1 MLPCEKVFEFNYE
14 NRQQKYN
21 IEPVCHF
28 DFHFAHNCA
37 QFLQFL
43 LLQTSEIEHSNET
56 KAGCQNSWVPISRLR
71 LGAMK
76 SCETPPLSQRYYQIR
91 ISAKL
96 IGPSDSCKISGFGF
110 QKKISD
116 YVLAEGSKSRK
127 KAFAFSIA
135 GNSFDHDSTVQIC
148 VIFIRFAF
156 DMLSPHMIPASRFLI
171 IVGCRTII

>member
-1 MLPCEKVFEFNYE
+1 
-14 NRQQKYN
+14 
-21 IEPVCHF
+21 
-28 DFHFAHNCA
+28 
-37 QFLQFL
+37 
-43 LLQTSEIEHSNET
+43 
-56 KAGCQNSWVPISRLR
+56 
-71 LGAMK
+71 MK
-76 SCETPPLSQRYYQIR
+76 SCETPPLSQRYYQIQ

-96 IGPSDSCKISGFGF
+96 IGPTDSCKISGFGF

-171 IVGCRTII
+171 IVGCRMIIYDHMQNHHYHFSHDRDDHQGFGKGEHIEVSD